1 MPRVQV
7 IVDIDAP
14 QAKVWHLISDA
25 KEMEF
30 WCPSIRDLAYEPAGT
45 LQVGT
50 IRKARIEL
58 NGKIHALHAEV
69 THCEAPN
76 FFSEVPCV
84 GTADWLGKM
93 KSARLTYRLEAE
105 RENQTTLI
113 FTGEYE
119 LTGLWGQFFD
129 KLIGEGM
136 VRSAVKQNLERLKTY
151 AETGRVV

>member
-1 MPRVQV
+1 MPRLQV

-14 QAKVWHLISDA
+14 RAKVWHLISDA

-50 IRKARIEL
+50 LRKARIEV
-58 NGKIHALHAEV
+58 NGKIHALRTEV

-76 FFSEVPCV
+76 FFSEMPC
-84 GTADWLGKM
+84 GCTADWLGKVT
-93 KSARLTYRLEAE
+93 SARLTYRLEAE
-105 RENQTTLI
+105 SESRTTLI

-119 LTGLWGQFFD
+119 LKGLWGQFFD

>member
-14 QAKVWHLISDA
+14 KAKVWHLISDA

-50 IRKARIEL
+50 VRKARIEV
-58 NGKIHALHAEV
+58 NGKIHAIQTEV

-76 FFSEVPCV
+76 FFSETLCE
-84 GTADWLGKM
+84 GAMDWLGKV
-93 KSARLTYRLEAE
+93 KSARLTYRLESE
-105 RENQTTLI
+105 TETRTTLI
-113 FTGEYE
+113 LTGDYE
-119 LTGLWGQFFD
+119 LAGLWGQFFS

-136 VRSAVKQNLERLKTY
+136 IRSAIKQNLERLKTY